1 LRVPALTK
9 GVNVKQYELTV
20 MFHPDLEMNLTP
32 ATDKVKKLIED
43 NGGTI
48 TKESNEG
55 KKRLAYSIAGN
66 NFAVYYYY
74 ELELPPQAPARINSV
89 LGITDEVIR
98 SLLVRVDERKLKFE
112 AKRKARGQ
120 VKADEAKEETKEEE
134 EE

>member
-1 LRVPALTK
+1 M
-9 GVNVKQYELTV
+9 KQYELTV

-55 KKRLAYSIAGN
+55 KKRLAYTIAGN
-66 NFAVYYYY
+66 NFAIYYYY
-74 ELELPPQAPARINSV
+74 EVELPPQAPAKINSV

-98 SLLVRVDERKLKFE
+98 SLLVTVDERKLKFE
-112 AKRKARGQ
+112 AKRKARSNSQ
-120 VKADEAKEETKEEE
+120 ESEAAQEEAKEESKEEE
-134 EE
+134 E

>member
-1 LRVPALTK
+1 M
-9 GVNVKQYELTV
+9 KQYELTV

-55 KKRLAYSIAGN
+55 KKRLAYTIAGN
-66 NFAVYYYY
+66 SFAIYYYY
-74 ELELPPQAPARINSV
+74 EVELPPQAPAKINSV

-98 SLLVRVDERKLKFE
+98 SLLVTVDERKLKFE
-112 AKRKARGQ
+112 AKRKARSNSQ
-120 VKADEAKEETKEEE
+120 ESEAAQEEAKAESKEEE
-134 EE
+134 E